1 MEIKLFNSP
10 QFGEIRTAG
19 TADDPQFCLSD
30 VCRILDLSV
39 KGVGQRLDEGVI
51 SNYPLQTAGGV
62 QQMKFVNE
70 DGLYD
75 VILDSRKQEAKAFR
89 KWITSEV
96 LPQIRRTG
104 GYIQAKP
111 EDTPEEIMAKAVLLA
126 NKTIELQKQKLQMLE
141 GKNALLEQENQ
152 ELAPKAQYTDD
163 VLQSNGTYTHSEMA
177 KELNFRSWV
186 AFIDACKKD
195 GILFKHQGGMYMLYA
210 KYSGKGYM
218 KTRTNTFSHKDGSIG
233 TSVISV
239 WTEAGRHFLHEHFNV
254 ALQPIDLT
262 MFNAEQDL

>member
-104 GYIQAKP
+104 GYIQASV
-111 EDTPEEIMAKAVLLA
+111 EDTPEEIMARALLVA
-126 NKTIELQKQKLQMLE
+126 NKTMELQKQRLQ
-141 GKNALLEQENQ
+141 ALAEDNERKQLLIEEQKPKVLFADAVATARQ
-152 ELAPKAQYTDD
+152 SCLIGELAKILKQNGVEIGQNRMFPWLRDNEYLGKFGQYYNIPTQKAM
-163 VLQSNGTYTHSEMA
+163 EMGLF
-177 KELNFRSWV
+177 EL
-186 AFIDACKKD
+186 KK
-195 GILFKHQGGMYMLYA
+195 
-210 KYSGKGYM
+210 
-218 KTRTNTFSHKDGSIG
+218 TTVNRPDGSILVTTTTKVTG
-233 TSVISV
+233 KGQQYFINK
-239 WTEAGRHFLHEHFNV
+239 FLGGHSHD
-254 ALQPIDLT
+254 AAPQSRP
-262 MFNAEQDL
+262 